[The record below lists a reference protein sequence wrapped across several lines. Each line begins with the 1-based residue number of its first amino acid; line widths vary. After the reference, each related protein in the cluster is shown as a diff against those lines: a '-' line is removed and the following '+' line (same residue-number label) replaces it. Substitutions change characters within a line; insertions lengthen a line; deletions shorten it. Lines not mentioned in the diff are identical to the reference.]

1 MGRSAAVGNNRVAG
15 KLRPGE
21 LPGRLF
27 DLALR
32 RATGLLVVR
41 DLERE
46 KKVFFVDGVPEIT
59 VSNDEKELLGAYL
72 VSRGLALQ
80 MEVEMAL
87 AMAPRYGGR
96 LGDALVGL
104 GVLRPIQIVRAHM
117 EQMRLRFVELV
128 GWQRGQMTFVSGA
141 RSTDEE
147 TMPEAFNPV
156 ELITRGIVEGYT
168 YETLLGVLAPLEEA
182 FILPL
187 PRAAVSVAS
196 LKLGSGETAL
206 LESISGR
213 QTLAQI
219 AKDAVRR
226 GTCDH
231 ESVLRAVFVGLSSG
245 SLVSTAWPPPAVRDS
260 MPTLPHA
267 VVASPTT
274 MPCCDEDGSAAS
286 RRSVAWPG
294 ANTAA

>member
-1 MGRSAAVGNNRVAG
+1 
-15 KLRPGE
+15 
-21 LPGRLF
+21 
-27 DLALR
+27 
-32 RATGLLVVR
+32 
-41 DLERE
+41 
-46 KKVFFVDGVPEIT
+46 
-59 VSNDEKELLGAYL
+59 
-72 VSRGLALQ
+72 
-80 MEVEMAL
+80 
-87 AMAPRYGGR
+87 
-96 LGDALVGL
+96 
-104 GVLRPIQIVRAHM
+104 M

-147 TMPEAFNPV
+147 TMPEAFNPI
-156 ELITRGIVEGYT
+156 ELITRGIVEGYS

-231 ESVLRAVFVGLSSG
+231 ESVLRAVLVGLSSG
-245 SLVSTAWPPPAVRDS
+245 SFVSTAWPPPAVRDS
-260 MPTLPHA
+260 MPTLPQ
-267 VVASPTT
+267 P
-274 MPCCDEDGSAAS
+274 
-286 RRSVAWPG
+286 
-294 ANTAA
+294 